1 MEHHTMRPHGSRLKH
16 VRAFFGAAG
25 VVCAALVT
33 ALAVSSTAHA
43 APLQSPAD
51 IEAQI
56 DAKWNELEPLIEKHN
71 GVKVELADKKAKAD
85 KLAEQIQP
93 LQLQVD
99 MAMGRVSTISVQ
111 AYKNGSA
118 STFNALL
125 TSSSPNTLADQ
136 LSMLDA
142 MARNE
147 QLQIA
152 DVTRI
157 KADYDKQKKP
167 LDTLVKQLTTTE
179 AQLATQEKTIN
190 DQIAQYN
197 QMRLDAYGTT
207 GGTGALKPA
216 PCPAAYDGGLGAKA
230 AQIACQQIGKPY
242 VFGAEGV
249 NSFDCSGLMKFAW
262 SKATNGRV
270 NLYHYTN
277 TQYSQTK
284 RVSRAELRTGDLV
297 FYFGDLHHVAM
308 YVGGGWMV
316 NAPHAGDSVRMA
328 KIDQMPI
335 QGYGRPG

>member
-1 MEHHTMRPHGSRLKH
+1 VEHHTMRPSGSRLKN

-25 VVCAALVT
+25 VVCAGLV
-33 ALAVSSTAHA
+33 AVLAVTSSAHA

-71 GVKVELADKKAKAD
+71 GVKVELADKKAKVD

-93 LQLQVD
+93 LQLRVD
-99 MAMGRVSTISVQ
+99 MAMGRVSSISVQ

-125 TSSSPNTLADQ
+125 TSGSPNTLAAQ

-142 MARNE
+142 MAKNE

-152 DVTRI
+152 DVARI
-157 KADYDKQKKP
+157 KADFDKQKKP
-167 LDTLVKQLTTTE
+167 LDDLVKQLTTTE
-179 AQLATQEKTIN
+179 AQLAKQEKTIS
-190 DQIAQYN
+190 DQIEQYN
-197 QMRLDAYGTT
+197 KMRLAAYGST
-207 GGTGALKPA
+207 GGTGSLKPA
-216 PCPAAYDGGLGAKA
+216 PCPAAYDGAIGSKA
-230 AQIACQQIGKPY
+230 AQVACSQIGKPY
-242 VFGAEGV
+242 VFGAEGA

-262 SKATNGRV
+262 ARATGGRV

-277 TQYSQTK
+277 AQYNSTK
-284 RVSRAELRTGDLV
+284 RISRAELRAGDLV
-297 FYFGDLHHVAM
+297 FYFGDLHHMAM

-316 NAPHAGDSVRMA
+316 HAPHSGDVVRMA
-328 KIDQMPI
+328 KVDQMPI